1 MASDGFRPPET
12 DVDEFGAQS
21 RRQQRGDDCS
31 CEDEG
36 TAGLRNEERRTIAD
50 K

>member
-36 TAGLRNEERRTIAD
+36 AARLLNEERRKIAD
-50 K
+50 R